1 MGWKYYSLTE
11 DKAEA
16 KAEAKAQEQSPDKS
30 QVKSPDK
37 SQAKSPDKSQAKSP
51 NKGQAKPE
59 DKSEDKEQKPREFH
73 SLDQIAQTLV
83 LEARGRDRKSLNQSF
98 KMREAVAYGLERFW
112 GEHLRLKGKSRRNGD
127 EFDSKAQYWKA
138 TWDALVRIMNPSGV
152 VIPNDA
158 VDVRSSQTVQRMAE
172 RLWSISVE
180 DQRIILAVLTQL
192 CDSIVWW
199 TQRYKGPG
207 DLPNDEEN

>member
-1 MGWKYYSLTE
+1 MGWKYYSLAQ

-16 KAEAKAQEQSPDKS
+16 KAQDRSPDKGQVKSPDKS
-30 QVKSPDK
+30 QVKSSNK
-37 SQAKSPDKSQAKSP
+37 GQAKSP

-59 DKSEDKEQKPREFH
+59 DKSEDKEQKRREFH

-83 LEARGRDRKSLNQSF
+83 LEARTRDRKSLNQSF
-98 KMREAVAYGLERFW
+98 KMREAIAYGLERFW
-112 GEHLRLKGKSRRNGD
+112 GEHLRLKAKSKKKDD
-127 EFDSKAQYWKA
+127 EFDCKAQYWKA
-138 TWDALVRIMNPSGV
+138 TWDALVGIMQPAGV
-152 VIPNDA
+152 EIPNDL
-158 VDVRSSQTVQRMAE
+158 VDVKNPKTVTAMAE
-172 RLWSISVE
+172 RLWTEISLE

-207 DLPNDEEN
+207 DLPNDEEK